1 MDTVFAER
9 PHFFEGQYLGADDL
23 QTLLA
28 YLREQAQR
36 HRLAAHSWGIV
47 TGVEV
52 ASHAAADGSL
62 EIFLTPGIAVDGY
75 GRLIAVLAP
84 FKLDAG
90 LFATQPSGLVNV
102 WLRYAEASAGGVRPG
117 FEVCDAVDAFTRV
130 SESFSVEV
138 GLRNNL
144 IQRESGVAVNDTTF
158 TDARDALGQFLPDDA
173 AVPGGPL
180 APDGSVAAQLF
191 PNDDDP
197 SRWLIP
203 VGRVAW
209 QQGNPGSFG
218 AVDETA
224 QKQSMLFRR
233 QAGIVAES
241 IIAANGLLRLR
252 TRWLERATG
261 KTNDEIAQT
270 IALAEKDLLT
280 CHGRIEPSEPIW
292 LEEATRMKGDLRLF
306 GTRIEWQ
313 DAAGTDYNNKGIPFA
328 MRRRPD
334 VNPLKGADLQLLLG
348 KAVNGPNRL
357 VIGGASLH
365 TPQADPCQI
374 EFDFTDGVIVQDDAK
389 VGIGTAAATLA
400 HPLTIHPIGT
410 TGEAIG
416 LQTTDGKNIAWRI
429 NYGPNG
435 TGLNFTHGDSTTSDL
450 FIDLTGNVGI
460 GTATPDARLDVRPG
474 PVTQGN
480 PLGSGKWL
488 QIGEGG
494 DAGRVWWQYGSQ
506 LAPLFVMSDLDDPP
520 RMQFQQI
527 GNASETAPQFQSWIG
542 HARGLSS
549 DIAIGGGNV
558 GIGTLT
564 PSRALQVDAS
574 EIHSG
579 GGGGGFSFANRDT
592 GVFVESPANGE
603 RWVWYAAGGTARL
616 WTGGDKLGVTPDGK
630 VGIGTTTPTERLE
643 VRGNLKLGANGDVFA
658 VGSTDNLRLVAGSV
672 PLSGVATG
680 SGWTAAHGAGDG
692 SYRINFTS
700 PFTAPP
706 IVTVTLVEPQNDDN
720 VICVRNV
727 SGAGFDVISRDI
739 DPTESAGT
747 SAQDTGFNFIA
758 LGQRP

>member
-36 HRLAAHSWGIV
+36 HRLAAHTWGIV
-47 TGVEV
+47 TGIEIANRTV
-52 ASHAAADGSL
+52 ADGSL
-62 EIFLTPGIAVDGY
+62 ELFLTPGIAVDGY

-117 FEVCDAVDAFTRV
+117 FEVCNAVDAFSRV

-144 IQRESGVAVNDTTF
+144 IQRESGVLINDTTF

-173 AVPGGPL
+173 PVPGGPL

-203 VGRVAW
+203 VGRVLW
-209 QQGNPGSFG
+209 QQGSPGNFG
-218 AVDETA
+218 AVDEAT

-252 TRWLERATG
+252 ARWLERATG
-261 KTNDEIAQT
+261 KTNDEITQA
-270 IALAEKDLLT
+270 IVLAEKDLLT
-280 CHGRIEPSEPIW
+280 CHNRIEPTEPIW
-292 LEEATRMKGDLRLF
+292 LEEATRMTGDLRLF

-313 DAAGTDYNNKGIPFA
+313 DVAGTDYNNKGVPFA

-348 KAVNGPNRL
+348 KAVDGPNRL
-357 VIGGASLH
+357 VIGSASLH
-365 TPQADPCQI
+365 TPPADPCQI

-389 VGIGTAAATLA
+389 VGIGTAAAALA

-416 LQTTDGKNIAWRI
+416 LQTTDGKSIAWRI

-435 TGLNFTHGDSTTSDL
+435 SGLNFTHGDSTTSAL

-460 GTATPDARLDVRPG
+460 GTATPEAKLDILPG

-480 PLGSGKWL
+480 PLGSNKWL

-506 LAPLFVMSDLDDPP
+506 LAPLCVMSDFDDPP

-527 GNASETAPQFQSWIG
+527 GSGSEIAPQFQSWIG
-542 HARGLSS
+542 HARQLST
-549 DIAIGGGNV
+549 DITIWGGNV
-558 GIGTLT
+558 GIGT
-564 PSRALQVDAS
+564 
-574 EIHSG
+574 
-579 GGGGGFSFANRDT
+579 
-592 GVFVESPANGE
+592 
-603 RWVWYAAGGTARL
+603 
-616 WTGGDKLGVTPDGK
+616 
-630 VGIGTTTPTERLE
+630 TTPAEKLE
-643 VRGNLKLGANGDVFA
+643 VRGNLKLGANGSEFA
-658 VGSTDNLRLVAGSV
+658 LGSSDNLRLVAGSV
-672 PLSGVATG
+672 PESGAAAG
-680 SGWTAAHGAGDG
+680 NGWTAAHGVGAGV
-692 SYRINFTS
+692 YRVNFTS
-700 PFTAPP
+700 SFAAPP
-706 IVTVTLVEPQNDDN
+706 VVTATLVDPPSSDN

-727 SGAGFDVISRDI
+727 TSAGFDVESRDI
-739 DPTESAGT
+739 DPTAFDGT
-747 SAQDTGFNFIA
+747 SAQDSAFNFIA
-758 LGQRP
+758 VGTRP